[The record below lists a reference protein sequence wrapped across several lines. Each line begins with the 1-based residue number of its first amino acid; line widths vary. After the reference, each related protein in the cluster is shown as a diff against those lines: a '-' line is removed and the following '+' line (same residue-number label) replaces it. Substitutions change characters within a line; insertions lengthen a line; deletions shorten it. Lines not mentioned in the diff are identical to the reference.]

1 MNIHVLNGSPKGKY
15 SVTSHY
21 CKYLEIKFPDCEFT
35 LHHIGKNIRMYER
48 SKNSLQELTRQISE
62 ADLIIWCF
70 GVYIEMVPCQLKRF
84 IELIIENGLEPA
96 FTSKGTVSISTSA
109 KWFDNHAH
117 DYIHGICDDF
127 QMSHYGFFSALP
139 EDIVIPKE
147 QRRLEEFFGQAIQA
161 VKAKEI
167 YISRYGEI
175 KPLKFTYSEIQAGP
189 EVEKIDNSGI
199 KIIVLS
205 DCGEDEKSLRNMID
219 TFKGSFFHKIEEI
232 ALNDLKMNGGC
243 MACFQC
249 AYDNRCAYEKSDDQY
264 NEILNKKILKADV
277 LIWAGAIKDRH
288 LSAKWKMFLDRNFV
302 YGHIP
307 IYRGKQLGYIISG
320 RLSQAK
326 TLRDSLEQGQD
337 WHRSNVIT
345 FISDEI
351 GSNELIGQSLYLLAQ
366 KSVQFARN
374 KYIKSSTFAHVGIS
388 KLIRDDIWK
397 VQRSVMKADHRYY
410 KKHRLYDFPRM
421 SITHKIFGF
430 MFNFRWFRKNFYK
443 KNMMKDIL
451 LEPHIKLLKDM
462 EYTA

>member
-1 MNIHVLNGSPKGKY
+1 MNIQVLNGSPKGKY

-21 CKYLEIKFPDCEFT
+21 CKYLEIKFPDCDFT
-35 LHHIGKNIRMYER
+35 VHHIGKNIRMYEH
-48 SKNSLQELTRQISE
+48 SKKMLQELTRQVGE

-84 IELIIENGLEPA
+84 IELIIENGLEPTFA
-96 FTSKGTVSISTSA
+96 GKGTVSISTSA

-127 QMSHYGFFSALP
+127 KMRHYGFFSALP

-147 QRRLEEFFGQAIQA
+147 QRRLDEFFGQA
-161 VKAKEI
+161 VKAVSAGEV
-167 YISRYGEI
+167 YIPRYEKI
-175 KPLKFTYSEIQAGP
+175 KPLNFTYKEIRTDP

-199 KIIVLS
+199 NIMVIS
-205 DCGEDEKSLRNMID
+205 DCRENEKGLRNMID
-219 TFKGSFFHKIEEI
+219 TFKRSFVHKIEEI
-232 ALNDLKMNGGC
+232 SLNDLKMNGGC
-243 MACFQC
+243 IACFHC
-249 AYDNRCAYEKSDDQY
+249 AYDNRCAYEKTGDQY
-264 NEILNKKILKADV
+264 NEILNNKILKADV

-288 LSAKWKMFLDRNFV
+288 LSSKWKMFLDRNFV

-307 IYRGKQLGYIISG
+307 IYRNKQLGYIISG

-326 TLRDSLEQGQD
+326 TLRDSLEQCQD
-337 WHRSNVIT
+337 WHRSNVIN

-351 GSNELIGQSLYLLAQ
+351 ESNLLIGQSLHLLAK

-388 KLIRDDIWK
+388 KLIRDDIWQ
-397 VQRSVMKADHRYY
+397 VQRSIMKADHRYY
-410 KKHRLYDFPRM
+410 KKHRLYDFPKM

-430 MFNFRWFRKNFYK
+430 IFNFKWFRKYFYK
-443 KNMMKDIL
+443 KSMMKDIL
-451 LEPHIKLLKDM
+451 LEPHTKLLKDM
-462 EYTA
+462 GYTA